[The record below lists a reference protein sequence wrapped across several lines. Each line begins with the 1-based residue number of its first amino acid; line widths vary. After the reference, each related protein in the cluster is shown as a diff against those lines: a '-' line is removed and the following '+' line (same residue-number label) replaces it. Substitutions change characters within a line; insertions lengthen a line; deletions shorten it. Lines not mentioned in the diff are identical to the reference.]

1 MISSDLEIG
10 LFLGFLLCGLFY
22 THTSSIKFFKN
33 FYRIFPLMLMC
44 YSLPAIFS
52 SLHFIDASNSQLS
65 EMAKTHLM
73 PGCLFLLILGTDF
86 FALSLVGKK
95 LLGMYVLG
103 AVSIC
108 IGGPLSLWLGSIFFP
123 YELVWQGDN
132 AAWKG
137 MSTLMA
143 NWLGG
148 TANQLAIK
156 EIHDVGDAV
165 FAVMMAINILFSS
178 LWMVIL
184 LFIAERQDKIDEY
197 LKVNKAYKPI
207 FPNDIKS
214 KPLDRQKTY
223 YWIMILSCTFLTVI
237 FFSENLSSFLANIIA
252 NSFPYLFKYNLTSDF
267 FWSVLIAT
275 FLGLSFS
282 LTNARHVLVKE
293 TRHIALFIIYI
304 MIMLMGLNFDISAL
318 SVAPYYVCIGL
329 MWFAIHIV
337 ILFTFTVLLRLPIM
351 YLAIASQCN
360 IGGAASAPVIASA
373 FHPRLA
379 SAALLMAVWGYTWA
393 SLLAWYFGILMQFIQ
408 P

>member
-33 FYRIFPLMLMC
+33 FYRIFPLMPMC
-44 YSLPAIFS
+44 YALPAIFS

-178 LWMVIL
+178 LWMIIL

-197 LKVNKAYKPI
+197 LKANKAYKPT
-207 FPNDIKS
+207 FPNYIKS
-214 KPLDRQKTY
+214 KPLDKQTTY

-237 FFSENLSSFLANIIA
+237 FFSENLSSFLANSIA

-329 MWFAIHIV
+329 IWFAIHIV

>member
-1 MISSDLEIG
+1 
-10 LFLGFLLCGLFY
+10 
-22 THTSSIKFFKN
+22 
-33 FYRIFPLMLMC
+33 MC

-197 LKVNKAYKPI
+197 LKANKAYKPI

>member
-22 THTSSIKFFKN
+22 THTSSINFFKH

-44 YSLPAIFS
+44 YALPAIFS

-197 LKVNKAYKPI
+197 LKANKAYKPI

-214 KPLDRQKTY
+214 KPLDKQTTY

-237 FFSENLSSFLANIIA
+237 FFSENLSSFLANSIA

-267 FWSVLIAT
+267 FWSVLIVT

-329 MWFAIHIV
+329 IWFAIHIV

-393 SLLAWYFGILMQFIQ
+393 SLLAWYFGFLMQFIQ

>member
-44 YSLPAIFS
+44 YALPAIFS

-197 LKVNKAYKPI
+197 LKANKAYKPI
-207 FPNDIKS
+207 FPNNIKS
-214 KPLDRQKTY
+214 KPLDKQTTY

-237 FFSENLSSFLANIIA
+237 FFSENLSSFLANSIA

-267 FWSVLIAT
+267 FWSVLIVT

-329 MWFAIHIV
+329 IWFAIHIV

-393 SLLAWYFGILMQFIQ
+393 SLLAWYFGFLMQFIQ

>member
-1 MISSDLEIG
+1 VISSDLEIG

-44 YSLPAIFS
+44 YALPAIFS

-197 LKVNKAYKPI
+197 LKVNKAK
-207 FPNDIKS
+207 
-214 KPLDRQKTY
+214 
-223 YWIMILSCTFLTVI
+223 
-237 FFSENLSSFLANIIA
+237 
-252 NSFPYLFKYNLTSDF
+252 
-267 FWSVLIAT
+267 
-275 FLGLSFS
+275 
-282 LTNARHVLVKE
+282 
-293 TRHIALFIIYI
+293 
-304 MIMLMGLNFDISAL
+304 
-318 SVAPYYVCIGL
+318 
-329 MWFAIHIV
+329 
-337 ILFTFTVLLRLPIM
+337 
-351 YLAIASQCN
+351 
-360 IGGAASAPVIASA
+360 
-373 FHPRLA
+373 
-379 SAALLMAVWGYTWA
+379 
-393 SLLAWYFGILMQFIQ
+393 
-408 P
+408 

>member
-22 THTSSIKFFKN
+22 THTSSINFFKH
-33 FYRIFPLMLMC
+33 FYLIFPLMLMC
-44 YSLPAIFS
+44 YALPAIFS

-197 LKVNKAYKPI
+197 LKANKAYKPI

-214 KPLDRQKTY
+214 KPLDKQTTY

-237 FFSENLSSFLANIIA
+237 FFSENLSSFLANSIA

-267 FWSVLIAT
+267 FWSVLIVT

-329 MWFAIHIV
+329 IWFAIHIV

-393 SLLAWYFGILMQFIQ
+393 SLLAWYFGFLMQFIQ

>member
-1 MISSDLEIG
+1 
-10 LFLGFLLCGLFY
+10 
-22 THTSSIKFFKN
+22 
-33 FYRIFPLMLMC
+33 MLMC
-44 YSLPAIFS
+44 YALPAIFS

-197 LKVNKAYKPI
+197 LKANKAYKPI
-207 FPNDIKS
+207 FPNNIKS
-214 KPLDRQKTY
+214 KPLDKQTTY

-237 FFSENLSSFLANIIA
+237 FFSENLSSFLANSIA

-267 FWSVLIAT
+267 FWSVLIVT

-329 MWFAIHIV
+329 IWFAIHIV

-393 SLLAWYFGILMQFIQ
+393 SLLAWYFGFLMQFIQ

>member
-1 MISSDLEIG
+1 
-10 LFLGFLLCGLFY
+10 
-22 THTSSIKFFKN
+22 
-33 FYRIFPLMLMC
+33 MC
-44 YSLPAIFS
+44 YALPAIFS

-197 LKVNKAYKPI
+197 LKANKAYKPI
-207 FPNDIKS
+207 FPNNIKS
-214 KPLDRQKTY
+214 KPLDKQTNY
-223 YWIMILSCTFLTVI
+223 YLIMILSCTFLTVI
-237 FFSENLSSFLANIIA
+237 FLVKIYRLSLLTASLTASHTCLNII
-252 NSFPYLFKYNLTSDF
+252 SPLIF
-267 FWSVLIAT
+267 F
-275 FLGLSFS
+275 GL
-282 LTNARHVLVKE
+282 
-293 TRHIALFIIYI
+293 Y
-304 MIMLMGLNFDISAL
+304 
-318 SVAPYYVCIGL
+318 
-329 MWFAIHIV
+329 
-337 ILFTFTVLLRLPIM
+337 
-351 YLAIASQCN
+351 
-360 IGGAASAPVIASA
+360 
-373 FHPRLA
+373 
-379 SAALLMAVWGYTWA
+379 
-393 SLLAWYFGILMQFIQ
+393 
-408 P
+408 

>member
-44 YSLPAIFS
+44 YALPAIFS

-197 LKVNKAYKPI
+197 LKANKAYKPI
-207 FPNDIKS
+207 FPNNIKS
-214 KPLDRQKTY
+214 KPLDKQTNY

-237 FFSENLSSFLANIIA
+237 FFSENLSSFLANSIA

-267 FWSVLIAT
+267 FWSVLIVT

-329 MWFAIHIV
+329 IWFAIHIV

-393 SLLAWYFGILMQFIQ
+393 SLLAWYFGFLMQFIQ

>member
-44 YSLPAIFS
+44 YALPAIFS

-197 LKVNKAYKPI
+197 LKANKAYKPI
-207 FPNDIKS
+207 FPNNIKS
-214 KPLDRQKTY
+214 KPLDKQTTY

-237 FFSENLSSFLANIIA
+237 FFSENFSSFLANSIA

-267 FWSVLIAT
+267 FWSVLIVT

-329 MWFAIHIV
+329 IWFAIHIV

>member
-1 MISSDLEIG
+1 MISSDLGIG
-10 LFLGFLLCGLFY
+10 FFLVFLLCSLFY
-22 THTSSIKFFKN
+22 THTSSITLFKQ

-44 YSLPAIFS
+44 YTLPAIFS
-52 SLHFIDASNSQLS
+52 SLNIIDASHSQLS

-123 YELVWQGDN
+123 NELVWQGDN

-148 TANQLAIK
+148 TANQLAVK
-156 EIHDVGDAV
+156 EIHSVGDAV
-165 FAVMMAINILFSS
+165 FAVMMAINILFSGI
-178 LWMVIL
+178 WMVIL
-184 LFIAERQDKIDEY
+184 LFIAERQDKIDDF
-197 LKVNKAYKPI
+197 LKADKSYRPI
-207 FPNDIKS
+207 FCTDIKRKVIGKQTS
-214 KPLDRQKTY
+214 Y
-223 YWIMILSCTFLTVI
+223 YWILILSLTFFIVI
-237 FFSENLSSFLANIIA
+237 FFSEKLSSFLATRIA
-252 NSFPYLFKYNLTSDF
+252 NSFPHLFKYNLTSEF

-275 FLGLSFS
+275 FLGLLFS

-293 TRHIALFIIYI
+293 TQQAALFFIYI

-318 SVAPYYVCIGL
+318 SAAPYYVCIAL
-329 MWFAIHIV
+329 IWFSIHII
-337 ILFTFTVLLRLPIM
+337 ILFIFTVFFRLPIM
-351 YLAIASQCN
+351 YFAIASQCN

-393 SLLAWYFGILMQFIQ
+393 SLLAWYLGFLMQFIQ

>member
-44 YSLPAIFS
+44 YALPAIFS

-197 LKVNKAYKPI
+197 LKANKAYKPI
-207 FPNDIKS
+207 FPNNIKS
-214 KPLDRQKTY
+214 KPLDKQTTY

-237 FFSENLSSFLANIIA
+237 FFSENLSSFLANSIA

-267 FWSVLIAT
+267 FWSVLIVT

-329 MWFAIHIV
+329 IWFAIHIV